1 MRVVKTMEP
10 GHWTFQEPASCTL
23 SGMFQLDLTQP
34 HNRRGGL
41 ELQLSNSGLWIH
53 KGLLTTPGEMNA
65 RVTQGLVLLLAK
77 VMGVASEKRIGSY
90 DYGAFVL
97 RFLSDIHL

>member
-1 MRVVKTMEP
+1 
-10 GHWTFQEPASCTL
+10 
-23 SGMFQLDLTQP
+23 
-34 HNRRGGL
+34 
-41 ELQLSNSGLWIH
+41 
-53 KGLLTTPGEMNA
+53 MNA
-65 RVTQGLVLLLAK
+65 RVTQGLVPLLAK